1 VKKFK
6 QTQREKIENL
16 ALTFLKLKL
25 QISFIQTG
33 GLIKKFDDPDVFK
46 LQQQENDLDRSLH
59 DHVFNIRQ
67 MSKNIETSKKNMS
80 TLSLLS
86 SVVEKTIDSL
96 ETVLSNVKAY
106 VKDLFYEKSTDHLLD
121 EMLKSQSLNDGFEES
136 KFDPSTVF
144 DLDIYDKTFELST
157 MLPTDKKQIDDFERE
172 YEEMLEFNQD
182 PSVMATSSKIY
193 TCGGAVLSKT
203 NPSFIDPA
211 SQLVK
216 ENERLD
222 SQI

>member
-1 VKKFK
+1 
-6 QTQREKIENL
+6 
-16 ALTFLKLKL
+16 
-25 QISFIQTG
+25 
-33 GLIKKFDDPDVFK
+33 
-46 LQQQENDLDRSLH
+46 
-59 DHVFNIRQ
+59 
-67 MSKNIETSKKNMS
+67 MS

-182 PSVMATSSKIY
+182 PSVVNVYSQT
-193 TCGGAVLSKT
+193 LS
-203 NPSFIDPA
+203 
-211 SQLVK
+211 
-216 ENERLD
+216 
-222 SQI
+222 